1 MFRRLIKEP
10 LFHFLLLGAAIFL
23 LSQAMS
29 DPSATKADRIV
40 ISAGSVDQMMD
51 GFTRTWTRPPTEQEL
66 QGLINDY
73 IKEEVFYREAVA
85 LGLDREDTIVRR
97 RMHQK
102 LEFLSEDLTRIPEPT
117 EKDLQNFLKLHT
129 DQFRIGTKVSFSHIF
144 FSPDR
149 RGDSAESD
157 ANGLKAKLARSDGS
171 VDLSQTGDPFLLSPD
186 HAALPET
193 EVAKLFGSD
202 FAAELLKV
210 ESNKWTGPVKSEYG
224 FHLVFVRERQDGKLP
239 PLSEIRDKVHREWT
253 DAQRRQA
260 KENFFKKLRDKYVVS
275 VELPK
280 HLNGVVLVKGV
291 Q

>member
-1 MFRRLIKEP
+1 MFRTLIKEP

-23 LSQAMS
+23 LSRAMS
-29 DPSATKADRIV
+29 NPSATADQIV
-40 ISAGSVDQMMD
+40 ISAGSVDQMME
-51 GFTRTWTRPPTEQEL
+51 GFTRTWNRPPTEQQL

-117 EKDLQNFLKLHT
+117 EKDLQNFLKLHM
-129 DQFRIGTKVSFSHIF
+129 DQFRIGTKVSFSHIY

-149 RGDSAESD
+149 RGDFAERD
-157 ANGLKAKLARSDGS
+157 ANAFNVKLARFNGS

-186 HAALPET
+186 HAALPDT
-193 EVAKLFGSD
+193 EVAKLFGSE
-202 FAAELLKV
+202 FAAELQKV
-210 ESNKWTGPVKSEYG
+210 EPNKWTGPLKSEYG
-224 FHLVFVRERQDGKLP
+224 FHLVFVRAKEDGRLP

-280 HLNGVVLVKGV
+280 HLNGVVRVKSV
-291 Q
+291 P